1 MRVENFSKSKF
12 KSLQE
17 MYISKKIINIEAKF
31 YIYKEK
37 KTNELKVLKIFYDN
51 SSENMGDKIDV
62 IGSLI
67 QNKDL
72 INMDELILPDY
83 LVSVSSEIC
92 GYAMPF
98 VENNVNLKIM
108 LESSGVQLKEKLELL
123 KQVYFI
129 LDKIMNNKHMKG
141 NFYLVDIHEA
151 NFVLDVDDCKVKA
164 VDMDSCYINGSYYP
178 FSKYFAGNDMMY
190 NYPHKYPVNP
200 RTMNFI
206 PSNNIMFASFIMML
220 LNTISGEKAYNFSLQ
235 QFYDYLTFL
244 EYNGVDKTLIDQIE
258 SIYSTSL
265 DVNLDIENLKYLDC
279 SKDYS
284 YKRLLQK

>member
-1 MRVENFSKSKF
+1 
-12 KSLQE
+12 

-31 YIYKEK
+31 YIYKDR
-37 KTNELKVLKIFYDN
+37 KTNDLKALKIFFDN

-72 INMDELILPDY
+72 IAMDELILPDY

-98 VENNVNLKIM
+98 IENNMNLKIM
-108 LESSGVQLKEKLELL
+108 LESKGVRMKEKMELL
-123 KQVYFI
+123 KQVYLI
-129 LDKIMNNKHMKG
+129 LDKIMRNENMKG

-151 NFVLDVDDCKVKA
+151 NFILDVDDCKVKA

-190 NYPHKYPVNP
+190 SYPHKYPVNP

-206 PSNNIMFASFIMML
+206 PSNNIMYASFIMML
-220 LNTISGEKAYNFSLQ
+220 LNTMSGEKAYNFSIQ
-235 QFYDYLTFL
+235 QFYDYLNFL
-244 EYNGVDKTLIDQIE
+244 EDEGINSNLLDQIE
-258 SIYSTSL
+258 SIYSTAL
-265 DVNLDIENLKYLDC
+265 EVNLDIENLKYIDC
-279 SKDYS
+279 EKDYS
-284 YKRLLQK
+284 YKRMLQR